1 MEDDSHGKPQCL
13 DDDFNEEEGMTMLNR
28 QRSGEKTAFQ
38 EIASYEASIDLQTDM
53 VLVYGMD
60 DTMEE
65 RIRGWA
71 AQGYRVGL
79 MTGTAWGEY
88 QPYLNGRFDG
98 RQHWDEGQTRANGT
112 RLIHETDDVPYMVPT
127 VSFADYIAEWLKK
140 AVDAGVD
147 SFYMEEPEFW
157 VEAGYSPSFRREW
170 ELYYNELW
178 QPPHQSPDAQYRAS
192 KLKAHLYARALER
205 ISSALK
211 SYAKHAHGRHIHFYV
226 ATHSLINYCQWRI
239 VSPESKLM
247 DIAGIDGYI
256 AQVWTGTSRV
266 PNVYE
271 GVRRERTFETAYLE
285 YGVMQELVR
294 GSDRSMWF
302 LHDPIEDH
310 PGRTWDDYEANYK
323 KTVVASLLHPHIDH
337 YEVTPWPHRI
347 YGGQYLSA
355 DRSGKVPLPEAYGT
369 ILLAVIHAL
378 QHMPLG
384 GLVGSPEQVLGRS
397 PDSPF
402 GEGASARPAS
412 PPGIGVLVADSCMY
426 QRLDLSLDWE
436 QVQEEERFASE
447 MEHIT
452 WDAFFGLAMPL
463 LKHGYPVRPV
473 QLDNVRR
480 IPHYMSEYGL
490 LVASYEFMKPE
501 HMDVHYGLAQWV
513 HAGGVLLYVGDGS
526 DPYHAVREWWNA
538 GAHTYDSPARHL
550 FETLGAAMDSQDGD
564 LAITRIGRGA
574 VAYLPEHPARFTRSA
589 DDANRL
595 RGAVK
600 AAWAAVHG
608 PEAAGWTPSHAL
620 VAKRG
625 PYVAAAV
632 LEESCCSDS
641 VTLNG
646 PFVDLFDG
654 QLSVRPSVTIR
665 PGEQALL
672 YDLKQ
677 AQQTGRELVLV
688 AAAGRVVPQ
697 PDAGSSDAR
706 DAVSH
711 RYTARGPAGVR
722 AVLRFYAQTAPAQ
735 VTVQCGSQACPF
747 DLVWEE
753 ASSTF
758 ALSFLHP
765 AGGAEIAITPG
776 IK

>member
-1 MEDDSHGKPQCL
+1 MDAASSVAGCPVPGVQA
-13 DDDFNEEEGMTMLNR
+13 EG
-28 QRSGEKTAFQ
+28 AF
-38 EIASYEASIDLQTDM
+38 
-53 VLVYGMD
+53 VC
-60 DTMEE
+60 
-65 RIRGWA
+65 
-71 AQGYRVGL
+71 
-79 MTGTAWGEY
+79 
-88 QPYLNGRFDG
+88 P
-98 RQHWDEGQTRANGT
+98 
-112 RLIHETDDVPYMVPT
+112 
-127 VSFADYIAEWLKK
+127 
-140 AVDAGVD
+140 
-147 SFYMEEPEFW
+147 
-157 VEAGYSPSFRREW
+157 
-170 ELYYNELW
+170 
-178 QPPHQSPDAQYRAS
+178 
-192 KLKAHLYARALER
+192 ALER
-205 ISSALK
+205 ITSGLK
-211 SYAKHAHGRHIHFYV
+211 SYAKHAHGRHIHVYV

-247 DIAGIDGYI
+247 DMAGIDGYI

-271 GVRRERTFETAYLE
+271 GERRERTFETAYLE

-294 GSDRSMWF
+294 GSDRRMWF

-310 PGRTWDDYEANYK
+310 PGRTWEDYEANYK

-337 YEVTPWPHRI
+337 YEVAPWSHRI
-347 YGGQYLSA
+347 YGRSYLSA

-369 ILLAVIHAL
+369 ILQAVMHAL

-384 GLVGSPEQVLGRS
+384 GQAGTSEQVLDQS
-397 PDSPF
+397 PDRTSGEESP
-402 GEGASARPAS
+402 GRTASL
-412 PPGIGVLVADSCMY
+412 PGIGVLVAASCMY

-436 QVQEEERFASE
+436 RVREEERFASE

-480 IPHYMSEYGL
+480 IPHYLNEYGL
-490 LVASYEFMKPE
+490 LIVSYEFMKPE
-501 HMDVHYGLAQWV
+501 HMDIHYGLAQWV
-513 HAGGVLLYVGDGS
+513 QAGGVLLYVGDGS

-538 GAHTYDSPARHL
+538 GTRTYDSPAQHL
-550 FETLGAAMDSQDGD
+550 FETLGAAMESQDGE

-608 PEAAGWTPSHAL
+608 PSAAGWTPSHAL

-632 LEESCCSDS
+632 LEESCRSDP
-641 VTLNG
+641 VTLEG

-654 QLSVRPSVTIR
+654 QLSVRPSVTIG

-677 AQQTGRELVLV
+677 AQQSGRELVLV
-688 AAAGRVVPQ
+688 AAAGRVVPE
-697 PDAGSSDAR
+697 PDDGPADAGQAKSR
-706 DAVSH
+706 

-722 AVLRFYAQTAPAQ
+722 AVLRFYAPTAPAH
-735 VTVQCGSQACPF
+735 VTVQRGGQAYPF
-747 DLVWEE
+747 DLAWDE
-753 ASSTF
+753 ASRPSQS
-758 ALSFLHP
+758 ASFTRLAAWRLGLLRAFNSRVP
-765 AGGAEIAITPG
+765 AASGMRQTS
-776 IK
+776 